1 MGALW
6 DENLGVGFA
15 LASMVFL
22 KTIAMMAP
30 TGSSVNHYA
39 PTPRSNRW
47 IASVEQTL

>member
-6 DENLGVGFA
+6 DANLGVGFA
-15 LASMVFL
+15 SASMVFL
-22 KTIAMMAP
+22 KPIAMMAP